1 MYALKSAYYC
11 DTIYVSIKEVS
22 TLIKLLDVLQIP
34 EGDYKRYKI
43 HFATGSND
51 KRKPYNEFL
60 INRFKDF
67 QERQTLKNFSR
78 EYILSLIY
86 YEKDIWMFGGIYE
99 VLPDK
104 PVPIT
109 EGEWTGWKYNT
120 RLVDVQTDMIGRIFV
135 YYKKDYRNSY
145 PNLEMIPSNENVVAP
160 RDMEISSIKEKPNS
174 IKDFPG
180 FDNVNINRETFETI
194 FAQSIASW
202 KNALSKVK
210 GIYLIVDMKT
220 GKQYV
225 GKADGEEGIWQ
236 RWKTYY
242 ENGHGDD
249 EKLIKLLKE
258 NGNEYRYNFKYS
270 ILEICSDNFGKDI
283 DERETY
289 WKEVLM
295 TRGDYGLN
303 CN

>member
-1 MYALKSAYYC
+1 M
-11 DTIYVSIKEVS
+11 
-22 TLIKLLDVLQIP
+22 IKLLDVLKIP
-34 EGDYKRYKI
+34 ESDYKKYKI
-43 HFATGSND
+43 HFATGTND
-51 KRKPYNEFL
+51 KRKPYNEYL
-60 INRFKDF
+60 IDKFKDF
-67 QERQTLKNFSR
+67 QERQTQKNFSR
-78 EYILSLIY
+78 NYILSLIY

-99 VLPDK
+99 VVSEKPTEITDK
-104 PVPIT
+104 EKT
-109 EGEWTGWKYNT
+109 YWKYDT
-120 RLVDVQTDMIGRIFV
+120 KLVDVQTDMIGRIFV

-160 RDMEISSIKEKPNS
+160 RNMEISSIKEKPNS

-210 GIYLIVDMKT
+210 GIYLIVDTKT

-236 RWKTYY
+236 RWKNYY
-242 ENGHGDD
+242 ENGHGNDD
-249 EKLIKLLKE
+249 KLIKLLKE

-289 WKEVLM
+289 WKEVLL